1 VDGSVQRYKRVTRIQ
16 PSVAGQNS
24 VLPRRILFPI
34 DFSERCLGA
43 ARHVEAMTTKLD
55 CEVFLVHVVER
66 SVSEE
71 AHQNKLAVRRFELGS
86 FLRKELGSYRVKR
99 VLLEGDTVA
108 AIVQLADHEKI
119 DLIMMP
125 THGWSGDQRSI
136 LGSVTAN
143 VLQQAHCAVW
153 TGLRMEIAPLR
164 KDINCQH
171 IVCAVAPRPGNE
183 NVEAWAAAIAHCF
196 GAQMTMVRCDSGA
209 ACETDACGNADLVVI
224 GRTTPDTHA
233 IIQCAQCPVVYV

>member
-1 VDGSVQRYKRVTRIQ
+1 VDGSVQRYKRVTRTQ
-16 PSVAGQNS
+16 LSVTGQNS
-24 VLPRRILFPI
+24 LLPQRILFPI

-43 ARHVEAMTTKLD
+43 ARYVEAMTAKLD

-71 AHQNKLAVRRFELGS
+71 AHQNKLAVRQFELGS

-108 AIVQLADHEKI
+108 GIVQVADHEKI

-125 THGWSGDQRSI
+125 THGWSGDQGSI

-143 VLQQAHCAVW
+143 VLQQARCAVW
-153 TGLRMEIAPLR
+153 TGLRMEIAPPR
-164 KDINCQH
+164 KDINCHH

-196 GAQMTMVRCDSGA
+196 GAQVTMVHCDPRA
-209 ACETDACGNADLVVI
+209 MCETDAYAGVDLVVI
-224 GRTTPDTHA
+224 GRTTPETHA
-233 IIQCAQCPVVYV
+233 IIQHAKCPVVYV

>member
-1 VDGSVQRYKRVTRIQ
+1 M
-16 PSVAGQNS
+16 
-24 VLPRRILFPI
+24 

-43 ARHVEAMTTKLD
+43 ARHVEALTARLD

-66 SVSEE
+66 SASEQE
-71 AHQNKLAVRRFELGS
+71 RQNKLAVRRFELGS

-99 VLLEGDTVA
+99 LLLEGDTVA
-108 AIVQLADHEKI
+108 AVVEAANNEKI

-125 THGWSGDQRSI
+125 THGWSGDRRSI

-164 KDINCQH
+164 KDISWKH
-171 IVCAVAPRPGNE
+171 ILCVGPRHGNE
-183 NVEAWAAAIAHCF
+183 NVEAWAASIAHFF
-196 GAQMTMVRCDSGA
+196 GSQMTMVDCDSDRLCQLNA
-209 ACETDACGNADLVVI
+209 YGNADLVVI
-224 GRTTPDTHA
+224 GRTTHDTHA
-233 IIQCAQCPVVYV
+233 IVQRAQCPVVYV